1 MQWPPSTLHLV
12 YACEPDIFK
21 TVSPINFTLEICF
34 HNVQRTDAID
44 FGPSAENKMAAIKII
59 KMYVNAISL
68 QWFHQ
73 STSSL
78 IYEVISPKG

>member
-1 MQWPPSTLHLV
+1 MYVLLKV
-12 YACEPDIFK
+12 IYACEPDIFK

-59 KMYVNAISL
+59 KIVCERNIFTMVSPIDFKFDLWSHIS
-68 QWFHQ
+68 
-73 STSSL
+73 
-78 IYEVISPKG
+78 